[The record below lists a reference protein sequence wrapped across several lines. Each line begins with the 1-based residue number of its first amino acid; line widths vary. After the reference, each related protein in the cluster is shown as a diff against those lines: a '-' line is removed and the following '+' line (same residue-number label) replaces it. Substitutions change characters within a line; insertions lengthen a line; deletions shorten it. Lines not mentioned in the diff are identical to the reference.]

1 MGESP
6 TRDKPYTGEALQ
18 VLQLWK
24 DLHLLL
30 GFFPHGNDPNYT
42 VRVETVE
49 TVLTT
54 AVPSPTL

>member
-1 MGESP
+1 MGEAP
-6 TRDKPYTGEALQ
+6 QA
-18 VLQLWK
+18 LQLWK

-30 GFFPHGNDPNYT
+30 VFFFPTWHDPNYT

-54 AVPSPTL
+54 AVLSSTLKELQRREAL